1 MKTNW
6 HKAGWF
12 RCHFRIDGALQGKP
26 AALNIRHLGA
36 SEVFLDGKPIHRIGQ
51 IKPSTPVEETP
62 EPVRW
67 KAFTFDHHSRHVI
80 AVRYF
85 NDSTVSQQRLG
96 FYTGFHLLF
105 MDFDKTLS
113 GVSRQNILFAK
124 YETLLTAIPLILAL
138 LHLFLF
144 LFYPKL
150 KENLFY
156 SFCLIGFAAFFYTI
170 MNRYTTFDP
179 GEMIFYFRIGPIL
192 NTLTIS
198 FLLLTSYSI
207 VYAKIPKRY
216 RYFIVSAVVI
226 GAWGAF
232 KPLGLIYIGLFL
244 FTTLLIF
251 ESLRVFIRHW
261 PREKKGAW
269 IILIGIIT
277 LAVLSVYQVGDVI
290 VEMIAYHMA
299 EPPRSFFRVHTYGG
313 PVFIICMSIYL
324 SYHFSRINKNLEAK
338 LIQVKELSEKNLLQE
353 RRTRRLEI
361 ERRLLEA
368 ENERKSKELEEARKL
383 QLSMLP
389 QKIPRR
395 PDLEIDVFMKTAAE
409 VGGDYYDFHIGK
421 DGTLTAVIGDA
432 TGHGMKAGT
441 MVTAVKSLF
450 GTYNESVNIPEFFNN
465 CTKIIKGM
473 NLGHLYMAM
482 MILQVKKN
490 RIIASTAGMPPALIS
505 REKSQ
510 TVDEIFIKGPP
521 LGGFVDFSYQQREAK
536 IGKGDI
542 LLLMSD
548 GFPELFNQNDEML
561 GMARVKRIF
570 KDTVKESPGDIIA
583 SLNEAG
589 ERWSSGR
596 TQEDDI
602 TFLVIKRK

>member
-1 MKTNW
+1 MKPKIISLFILLMIFVFPGPVQGENRLTKTFLAEEPGGFSLTGEWKWKYHPGDNKQWAESGYDDHLWENIYSPKDIENIIKTNW
-6 HKAGWF
+6 NKVGWF
-12 RCHFRIDGALQGKP
+12 RCRFQIDEALKGKP
-26 AALNIRHLGA
+26 TALMIRHLGA
-36 SEVFLDGKPIHRIGQ
+36 SEVFLNGKPIHRTGQ
-51 IKPSTPVEETP
+51 IETT
-62 EPVRW
+62 EPIRW
-67 KAFTFDHHSRHVI
+67 KAFTFDHHSRQVI

-85 NDSTVSQQRLG
+85 NDSTVSQQRMGFNAG
-96 FYTGFHLLF
+96 FYLLF
-105 MDFDKTLS
+105 MDLDKTLS
-113 GVSRQNILFAK
+113 VVSRRNMFFAK

-138 LHLFLF
+138 LHLLLF

-156 SFCLIGFAAFFYTI
+156 SFCLIGYAAFFYTI
-170 MNRYTTFDP
+170 MNRFTISDP
-179 GEMIFYFRIGPIL
+179 GEIIFYFRVGPIL

-232 KPLGLIYIGLFL
+232 KPLGWINIGLFL
-244 FTTLLIF
+244 FSTLVIF

-269 IILIGIIT
+269 IILIGIVT
-277 LAVLSVYQVGDVI
+277 LAILSVYQVGDVI
-290 VEMIAYHMA
+290 VEMIAYQITA
-299 EPPRSFFRVHTYGG
+299 PPRRFFRVYTYGG
-313 PVFIICMSIYL
+313 SVFIICMSIYL
-324 SYHFSRINKNLEAK
+324 SYHFSRINTYLEKK
-338 LIQVKELSEKNLLQE
+338 LVQVKELSDKSLLQE
-353 RRTRRLEI
+353 RRARRLEI

-389 QKIPRR
+389 QKIPQR
-395 PDLEIDVFMKTAAE
+395 PGLEIDVFMKTAAE

-441 MVTAVKSLF
+441 MVTAIKSLF
-450 GTYNESVNIPEFFNN
+450 GTYNESVNIPGFFNN

-482 MILQVKKN
+482 MILQVKENK
-490 RIIASTAGMPPALIS
+490 IIVSTAGMPPALIS
-505 REKSQ
+505 RKKSQ

-521 LGGFVDFSYQQREAK
+521 LGGFVNFSYQQRETK
-536 IGKGDI
+536 
-542 LLLMSD
+542 
-548 GFPELFNQNDEML
+548 
-561 GMARVKRIF
+561 
-570 KDTVKESPGDIIA
+570 
-583 SLNEAG
+583 
-589 ERWSSGR
+589 
-596 TQEDDI
+596 
-602 TFLVIKRK
+602 